1 MINIRLARVGDL
13 APAHWQLWQ
22 EIVEQ
27 CGVVYV
33 SPYFQPRFTQAVAA
47 VRDDVEI
54 AILEQGGQPVG
65 FFPFQ
70 RGNLGL
76 GKPVGGKLSDY
87 HGPIVRPDAVLDA
100 QQLIRG
106 CRLASWDFDHLVCP
120 AAGFEPFTTLRDRSP
135 QLDLSAG
142 YDAYVAG
149 RREAGSDTVVR
160 TGQKSR
166 KLARE
171 IGPLSFAFDADDAE
185 AYDLMRTWKSAQYER
200 TGLADLF
207 SFAWTGE
214 LLQKLREQKSA
225 ELSAPLSV
233 LRAGDKVAAVAL
245 SLRSRGVLHV
255 WFPAYNPELA
265 SYSPGLTIL
274 LKMAEVAPGLGIH
287 TIDLGRGDERYKWS
301 LASGNVQ
308 VCEGTVACRSLG
320 TWLRSGWRQTRD
332 WVKNS
337 PLKHTVAL
345 PIRLLKPVRQWMAYH

>member
-1 MINIRLARVGDL
+1 MIDMQLKRAGDL
-13 APAHWQLWQ
+13 APADWQLWH
-22 EIVEQ
+22 EIVETN
-27 CGVVYV
+27 GNVYS
-33 SPYFQPRFTQAVAA
+33 SPYFHPDFTQAVAA

-54 AILEQGGQPVG
+54 AVLKQGGLPVG

-70 RGNLGL
+70 RGKLGL

-87 HGPIVRPDAVLDA
+87 HGPIVRADLPLDPRE
-100 QQLIRG
+100 LIRG

-120 AAGFEPFTTLRDRSP
+120 TAAFESYISLRARSP
-135 QLDLSAG
+135 QLDLSEG
-142 YDAYVAG
+142 YEAYVAA

-166 KLARE
+166 KMARE
-171 IGPLSFAFDADDAE
+171 VGPLSFALDADDAE
-185 AYDLMRTWKSAQYER
+185 AYELMRSWKSAQYER

-214 LLQKLREQKSA
+214 LLEKLRERKGL
-225 ELSAPLSV
+225 EFSAPLSV

-255 WFPAYNPELA
+255 WFPGYNPELA
-265 SYSPGLTIL
+265 NYSPGVIIL
-274 LKMAEVAPGLGIH
+274 LKMAEAALAEGIR

-301 LASGNVQ
+301 LASGSVE
-308 VCEGTVACRSLG
+308 VCEGTVACPSLG

-332 WVKNS
+332 WVNNS
-337 PLKHTVAL
+337 PLKQTAAL
-345 PIRLLKPVRQWMAYH
+345 PARLLKPVREWMAYH